1 MANLSSTLITNA
13 TATPSVSTSANA
25 GAPGGLNNTYQP
37 LAVTASE
44 TIGNVL
50 RFVRVPSNA
59 RLTSIILY
67 SDALGGTTAGDIG
80 VYRTAED
87 GGAVVDA
94 DHFGSGVSLVSKVA
108 GVEQIFESGV
118 NTVADI
124 GKPLWD
130 ALGLSADPQT
140 TYDIAITLTA
150 AVTTPGSIG
159 LAVEFVR

>member
-13 TATPSVSTSANA
+13 TASPSVSTSANA
-25 GAPGGLNNTYQP
+25 GAPGAVNSTYQSIT
-37 LAVTASE
+37 VTTSE
-44 TIGNVL
+44 DTGNIL

-59 RLTSIILY
+59 RICSIILF
-67 SDALGGTTAGDIG
+67 SDALGGTCAGDIG
-80 VYRTAED
+80 VYRTSED

-94 DHFGSGVSLVSKVA
+94 DHFASGVSMVSKVA

-124 GKPLWD
+124 SKPLWD
-130 ALGLSADPQT
+130 ALGLTEDPQT

-150 AVTTPGSIG
+150 DVATGGSIG
-159 LAVEFVR
+159 LDVRFVR